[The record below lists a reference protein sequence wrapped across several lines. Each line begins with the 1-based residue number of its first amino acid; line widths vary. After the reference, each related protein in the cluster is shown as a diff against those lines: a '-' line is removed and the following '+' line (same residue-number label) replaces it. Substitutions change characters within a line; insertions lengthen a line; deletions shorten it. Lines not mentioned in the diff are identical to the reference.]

1 MAWGDLGAVLL
12 SCLRDLEHGD
22 DFLKDEE
29 SIRPLQVF
37 RAELVRRRARRSRFR
52 SRDEEGRGCSGATEL
67 FDLLLTLRRR
77 LARTMNARL
86 LAGITEL
93 RGLHPRAA
101 TVVELHY
108 SGGMSLLEIAT
119 KLRISRRGVE
129 CIHRRAL
136 RWMRAWMKG

>member
-37 RAELVRRRARRSRFR
+37 RAELVRRRDRRSRFR

-77 LARTMNARL
+77 LARTMNVILTRIVRMVRMSTVDARNYCVRIP
-86 LAGITEL
+86 AITI
-93 RGLHPRAA
+93 P
-101 TVVELHY
+101 
-108 SGGMSLLEIAT
+108 
-119 KLRISRRGVE
+119 
-129 CIHRRAL
+129 
-136 RWMRAWMKG
+136 